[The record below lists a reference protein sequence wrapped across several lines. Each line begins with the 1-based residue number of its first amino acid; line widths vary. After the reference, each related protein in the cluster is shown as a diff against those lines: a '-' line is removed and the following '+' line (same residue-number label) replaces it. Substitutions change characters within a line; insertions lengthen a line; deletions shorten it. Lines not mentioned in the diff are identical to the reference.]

1 MIKELK
7 DLSDIHR
14 VTKRGIYKIHLAD
27 GTESY
32 NKICDYMQK
41 INFCI
46 QDLNAERCN
55 CQELTMKTIVY
66 VTVLVDWLH
75 EAVEAVEG
83 MYREGVMDNFQYIH
97 NEELIKARNYLR
109 AIRSF
114 MVAHPL
120 STNRHPKYG
129 FDGDLICIDIR
140 LPNEALSIVPESSFY
155 LLNHN
160 GQSQGK
166 NDHADFY
173 LYAYS
178 RKVAHKVSSVYIGCV
193 MSDIYRVAEIFIDK
207 LYAMDKYLMTQ
218 KTR

>member
-1 MIKELK
+1 MIKELT
-7 DLSDIHR
+7 DLSDIQR
-14 VTKRGIYKIHLAD
+14 VTKRGIYKIRLAD

-55 CQELTMKTIVY
+55 CQELTIKTIVY
-66 VTVLVDWLH
+66 VTVLVDWLQ
-75 EAVEAVEG
+75 EAVEAVES
-83 MYREGVMDNFQYIH
+83 MYREGVLDSFQYIH
-97 NEELIKARNYLR
+97 NGDLINARNYLR

-120 STNRHPKYG
+120 STNRHPKHG

-140 LPNEALSIVPESSFY
+140 LPNESLSLVPESSFY
-155 LLNHN
+155 LLNHK
-160 GQSQGK
+160 GQIQGR

-178 RKVAHKVSSVYIGCV
+178 RKVAHKVSSVYIGCEL
-193 MSDIYRVAEIFIDK
+193 SDIYRVAEIYIDK
-207 LYAMDKYLMTQ
+207 LYAMDRYLMAQ